1 MRGKQGEPSRR
12 ATNYFVKWKGYG
24 PESNSWVREDDMDAD
39 ELIKEFLTEHI
50 DLITTNRP
58 DATIIITAERPDGE
72 HWGPRDGWQYL
83 IRPADS
89 PQYGPAVETWYYEHE
104 LLQYPKLF
112 DAYWEINWEE
122 DHLE

>member
-1 MRGKQGEPSRR
+1 
-12 ATNYFVKWKGYG
+12 
-24 PESNSWVREDDMDAD
+24 MDAD

-104 LLQYPKLF
+104 LLQYAKLF

-122 DHLE
+122 DHLERNSGEEA